1 MLGRSLGVIVASLM
15 AGTCLCGPAP
25 AAEPTGR
32 PQRDAILAS
41 AIELSSQ
48 GRAERPRIRVT
59 PLPRPLRR
67 ECVAVFEER
76 WIPQWGGLVLYPGQ
90 RCWWT
95 RAPA

>member
-1 MLGRSLGVIVASLM
+1 MSGCGRCVIVVSLIAAS
-15 AGTCLCGPAP
+15 CLWAP
-25 AAEPTGR
+25 AGAAQPAGNAVPSE
-32 PQRDAILAS
+32 S
-41 AIELSSQ
+41 EWLSQPPS
-48 GRAERPRIRVT
+48 RPRIRVT
-59 PLPRPLRR
+59 PLPGPLRR

>member
-1 MLGRSLGVIVASLM
+1 MLERSLGVIAASLI
-15 AGTCLCGPAP
+15 AGTCLCGPAS
-25 AAEPTGR
+25 AAEATGR
-32 PQRDAILAS
+32 LQRDPVAA
-41 AIELSSQ
+41 AATDLSSQ
-48 GRAERPRIRVT
+48 SRAERPRIRVT

-67 ECVAVFEER
+67 ECVAVFQER